1 MPAIPSDPTNEVS
14 SMIQHAS
21 AMSAAT
27 VDPATRRRICLVG
40 PGFRFLGGMSVYT
53 CRLANAL
60 VEHHDVS
67 VILLDRLIPTRLY
80 PGGHRA
86 GKALTSITY
95 HPDVTMGPTIDWH
108 WRGQLRRAWT
118 FLREERPD
126 LLVLQWWTAATLHS
140 YLALAVMAHRL
151 NIPVVLEFHEL
162 QDPGEAAIPLAA
174 RYRRQLM
181 PALLKKMA
189 GALVH
194 NEHDRRLLLDS
205 YRPKDLRHLRIDI
218 APHGPYDHLP
228 TAAPAPVQTMPVTRL
243 LFFGLIRPY
252 KGLEDLIVAFDG
264 LTDEQAQQFSLTV
277 VGETWENWTVPAQ
290 AIAANRH
297 RDRITFVNRYV
308 TDEEAAGFYARAD
321 AIVLP
326 YRRGSASGPLQI
338 AMSSGIH
345 VLMYGVGGLVEAVA
359 GYQGATVLPAGDVD
373 ALRAALVALPERAH
387 QRFADPHSWDANR
400 AALDRMVDAVA
411 AA

>member
-1 MPAIPSDPTNEVS
+1 MIQDAPAISTFAADPT
-14 SMIQHAS
+14 A
-21 AMSAAT
+21 
-27 VDPATRRRICLVG
+27 RRRICLVG

-60 VEHHDVS
+60 SEHHDVS

-86 GKALTSITY
+86 GKALTSISY
-95 HPDVTMGPTIDWH
+95 HPDVVMGPTVDWH

-118 FLREERPD
+118 FLRDERPD
-126 LLVLQWWTAATLHS
+126 ILVLQWWTAATLHS
-140 YLALAVMAHRL
+140 YLALAVMARRL

-174 RYRRQLM
+174 QYRRQLM
-181 PALLKKMA
+181 PTLLKKMA

-205 YRPKDLRHLRIDI
+205 YRPKDLRHLRIDV

-228 TAAPAPVQTMPVTRL
+228 PAAEAPVQAPAVVDTDVTRL

-252 KGLEDLIVAFDG
+252 KGLEDLIEAFEG
-264 LTDEQAQQFSLTV
+264 LTDEQARRFSLTV
-277 VGETWENWTVPAQ
+277 VGETWENWTKPAQ
-290 AIAANRH
+290 AIAASRH
-297 RDRITFVNRYV
+297 RDRITFVNHYV
-308 TDEEAAGFYARAD
+308 TDEEAARYYAQAD

-359 GYQGATVLPAGDVD
+359 GYAGATVLPAGDVG
-373 ALRAALVALPERAH
+373 ALRAAIVELPARAH
-387 QRFADPHSWDANR
+387 ERFADPHSWDANR

>member
-1 MPAIPSDPTNEVS
+1 
-14 SMIQHAS
+14 
-21 AMSAAT
+21 
-27 VDPATRRRICLVG
+27 
-40 PGFRFLGGMSVYT
+40 
-53 CRLANAL
+53 
-60 VEHHDVS
+60 
-67 VILLDRLIPTRLY
+67 
-80 PGGHRA
+80 
-86 GKALTSITY
+86 
-95 HPDVTMGPTIDWH
+95 
-108 WRGQLRRAWT
+108 
-118 FLREERPD
+118 
-126 LLVLQWWTAATLHS
+126 
-140 YLALAVMAHRL
+140 
-151 NIPVVLEFHEL
+151 
-162 QDPGEAAIPLAA
+162 
-174 RYRRQLM
+174 M

-194 NEHDRRLLLDS
+194 NEHDRRLLLNS

-228 TAAPAPVQTMPVTRL
+228 TAAPAPVEVVPVTRL

-387 QRFADPHSWDANR
+387 ERFADPHSWDANR

>member
-1 MPAIPSDPTNEVS
+1 
-14 SMIQHAS
+14 MIH
-21 AMSAAT
+21 
-27 VDPATRRRICLVG
+27 DPAALAHPGGDVTRRRICLVG
-40 PGFRFLGGMSVYT
+40 PGFRFLGGLSVYT
-53 CRLANAL
+53 CRMANAL

-67 VILLDRLIPTRLY
+67 VILLDRLIPQRLY

-86 GKALTSITY
+86 GKTLSSLSY
-95 HPDVTMGPTIDWH
+95 HPNVVMGPAIDWH
-108 WRGQLRRAWT
+108 WRGQLRKAYA
-118 FLREERPD
+118 FLRDERPD
-126 LLVLQWWTAATLHS
+126 IVVLQWWTAATLHS
-140 YLALAVMAHRL
+140 YLALAAMARRL

-174 RYRRQLM
+174 QYRARLM

-205 YRPKDLRHLRIDI
+205 YRPQDLRHLRIDI

-228 TAAPAPVQTMPVTRL
+228 AEVAGAPATTTRDAGVQADDVTRL

-252 KGLEDLIVAFDG
+252 KGLEDLIEAFDG
-264 LTDEQAQQFSLTV
+264 LTDEQAQRFSLTV
-277 VGETWENWTVPAQ
+277 VGETWENWTKPAE
-290 AIAANRH
+290 AIAASPHRH
-297 RDRITFVNRYV
+297 RITFFNRYV
-308 TDEEAAGFYARAD
+308 TDVEAAEYYANAD

-359 GYQGATVLPAGDVD
+359 GYAGATVLPANDVE
-373 ALRAALVALPERAH
+373 ALRAALVALPDRARE
-387 QRFADPHSWDANR
+387 RFADPHSWDANR

-411 AA
+411 VA

>member
-1 MPAIPSDPTNEVS
+1 
-14 SMIQHAS
+14 MIQDAS
-21 AMSAAT
+21 AVHRIDANST
-27 VDPATRRRICLVG
+27 ESTTRRRICLVG
-40 PGFRFLGGMSVYT
+40 PGFRFLGGLSVYT
-53 CRLANAL
+53 CRMANAL
-60 VEHHDVS
+60 AEHHDVS

-86 GKALTSITY
+86 GKALTSISY
-95 HPDVTMGPTIDWH
+95 HPDVTMGPAIDWH
-108 WRGQLRRAWT
+108 WRGQLRRVWA
-118 FLREERPD
+118 FLRDERPD
-126 LLVLQWWTAATLHS
+126 ILVLQWWTAATLHS
-140 YLALAVMAHRL
+140 YLTLAVMARRL

-174 RYRRQLM
+174 QYRRRLM
-181 PALLKKMA
+181 PALMKKLA

-205 YRPKDLRHLRIDI
+205 YRPQDLRHLRIDI

-228 TAAPAPVQTMPVTRL
+228 ATVPSADEPSVDPDVTRL

-252 KGLEDLIVAFDG
+252 KGLEDLIEAFDG
-264 LTDEQAQQFSLTV
+264 LTDDQARQFSLTV
-277 VGETWENWTVPAQ
+277 VGETWENWTKPAE
-290 AIAANRH
+290 AIAVNRH

-308 TDEEAAGFYARAD
+308 TDEEAARYYAQAD

-345 VLMYGVGGLVEAVA
+345 VLMYGVGGLVEAVD
-359 GYQGATVLPAGDVD
+359 GYAGATVLPAGDVD
-373 ALRAALVALPERAH
+373 ALRAALIALPERAH
-387 QRFADPHSWDANR
+387 ERFADPHSWDANR
-400 AALDRMVDAVA
+400 AALDRMVDAVGVA
-411 AA
+411 